1 MVVPIRNR
9 VLAFLWTTLL
19 FLVPANAS
27 VAEDWCWSV
36 AHRIPRHTTSEE
48 SGYFSLVA
56 GQRGNLYIGTAKYQQ
71 NAYLVQFTPRSG
83 KMKVVVDVNAVIGL
97 KTRDFA
103 SQSKIHT
110 RNQVGRSGKIYFG
123 TKQGYPRKK
132 EPRNVYPGGYPMVY
146 DPQTGKTRFYKI
158 PVPHQGII
166 SVTPDESRNVAYI
179 STCSDERPIE
189 STHFLILNLADGSY
203 RDLLDCRHMYAFI
216 VVDYLGRAYHPVLGG
231 KIARYDPE
239 QQQLDLLTQTVDRK
253 PPTEQSHL
261 ADPQSHPIN
270 WEISPDRKTLYAIAM
285 SSNALYQYDL
295 SGSGKTLAATRIT
308 PLVAG
313 ATKTDCR
320 ALCVG
325 PGGTVWAGVAA
336 TTAERGQQLRIIS
349 YRPGDTATYDH
360 GPIAISNPTYT
371 SFKDPDGKP
380 LSHQHGVHRPQPAGP
395 LVPRYVIMA
404 ICAPTRDRVY
414 ATTLYPFTL
423 HEFKDLHR
431 RSSRP

>member
-1 MVVPIRNR
+1 MGVPTRNR

-36 AHRIPRHTTSEE
+36 AHRIPRQTTSEE

-83 KMKVVVDVNAVIGL
+83 KMKVVVDVNEVIGL

-166 SVTPDESRNVAYI
+166 SVTPDESRNMAYI

-203 RDLLDCRHMYAFI
+203 QKLLDCRHMYAFI

-239 QQQLDLLTQTVDRK
+239 QQQLDLLTQTVDGK

-270 WEISPDRKTLYAIAM
+270 WELSPDRKTLYAIAM

-360 GPIAISNPTYT
+360 GPIAISNPTYP

-431 RSSRP
+431 RSSQP